1 MYTTLLYIQKK
12 KATLGSGAFGEVY
25 EAEQV
30 VNHNLRL
37 QETKKRFAAKIMTKK
52 RMSKDDI
59 YYLNREVKCMAM
71 VNLNA
76 FNQIT
81 HPDFVYLEQFYET
94 STEFIIVMEI
104 ANGNSLRDEAMNHKD
119 WSEVD
124 VMNIMKTLVNAIKY
138 LHSIGLAHRDLKP
151 ENVLF
156 THTGQMKVGM
166 FFDFF
171 KQLILVFQ
179 KQLRMD

>member
-1 MYTTLLYIQKK
+1 
-12 KATLGSGAFGEVY
+12 
-25 EAEQV
+25 
-30 VNHNLRL
+30 
-37 QETKKRFAAKIMTKK
+37 
-52 RMSKDDI
+52 
-59 YYLNREVKCMAM
+59 
-71 VNLNA
+71 
-76 FNQIT
+76 
-81 HPDFVYLEQFYET
+81 
-94 STEFIIVMEI
+94 MEI

-171 KQLILVFQ
+171 K
-179 KQLRMD
+179 